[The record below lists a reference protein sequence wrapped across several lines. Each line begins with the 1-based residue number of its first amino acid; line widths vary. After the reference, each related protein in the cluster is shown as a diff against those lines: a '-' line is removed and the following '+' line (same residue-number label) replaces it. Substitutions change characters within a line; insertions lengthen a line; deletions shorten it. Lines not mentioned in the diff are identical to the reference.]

1 MPTHRLHPLH
11 GFSEKPQIGSS
22 PKVLHKIEAHAAD
35 AAFVHLLKIFIF
47 IGFIDDRGAAA
58 APVRARHG
66 IERNAHVGAMAARV
80 HDDGPFDSQHVMQ
93 FPQSF
98 ERGVRRAIGSIG
110 GIGKLRRRPENM
122 AVRIAGERR
131 QSKLR
136 LAGVGVRRCCG
147 FHGVPV
153 LYGPMKLGMFMM
165 PLHPPQ
171 RRPAETYAED
181 REAVLLADRL
191 GYCEALVGEH
201 VTDLAENV
209 TSCLMFLASLA
220 HDTKNIVLGSGTI
233 NMPNTHP
240 AHVAAQVAMIDHLL
254 KGRFIMGISPGG
266 LMSDA
271 EAFGN
276 YKKDRNAIFL
286 ESINMVLDIW
296 RGEPPYNLNGQFFSV
311 TTQNTQI
318 PEIGQGAII
327 KPYQKPHPP
336 IVVTAVAPHSKGVT
350 EAAKRG
356 WTPISANFL
365 LPEWVK
371 SHWPRYVEGREA
383 LGKQADGR
391 DWRVAKSIFV
401 ADDERTA
408 QEYGH
413 GAEGPYHFYFKQ
425 LIRKLVGFGG
435 RSNLF
440 KLDASEPDSSI
451 TADTIT
457 PKLVLAGTVN
467 SVVDQILAFRETTG
481 DFGTLYYACH
491 DWVDPALGR
500 RSMQLMAEQV
510 MPRVNAAI
518 AKSAIKVAS
527 NPR

>member
-1 MPTHRLHPLH
+1 
-11 GFSEKPQIGSS
+11 
-22 PKVLHKIEAHAAD
+22 
-35 AAFVHLLKIFIF
+35 
-47 IGFIDDRGAAA
+47 
-58 APVRARHG
+58 
-66 IERNAHVGAMAARV
+66 
-80 HDDGPFDSQHVMQ
+80 
-93 FPQSF
+93 
-98 ERGVRRAIGSIG
+98 
-110 GIGKLRRRPENM
+110 
-122 AVRIAGERR
+122 
-131 QSKLR
+131 
-136 LAGVGVRRCCG
+136 
-147 FHGVPV
+147 
-153 LYGPMKLGMFMM
+153 MKLGMFMM

-296 RGEPPYNLNGQFFSV
+296 KGEAPYNLTGQFFNVS
-311 TTQNTQI
+311 TENTKI
-318 PEIGQGAII
+318 LEIGQGAIL

-356 WTPISANFL
+356 WMPVSANFL
-365 LPEWVK
+365 LPEWVA
-371 SHWPRYVEGREA
+371 SHWPRYVEGRTSINKKPDPA
-383 LGKQADGR
+383 

-401 ADDERTA
+401 ADDEKTA
-408 QEYGH
+408 KRYGH

-425 LIRKLVGFGG
+425 LIRKLVGLGG
-435 RSNLF
+435 RGNLF
-440 KLDASEPDSSI
+440 KLDQNEPDSSI
-451 TADTIT
+451 NAETMT
-457 PKLVLAGTVN
+457 PRLVIAGTVN
-467 SVVDQILAFRETTG
+467 SVVEQIIAFREKVG
-481 DFGTLYYACH
+481 AFGTLYYPCH
-491 DWVDPALGR
+491 DWVDPKLGK

-510 MPRVNAAI
+510 MPKVNAAL
-518 AKSAIKVAS
+518 KE
-527 NPR
+527 